1 MGPLLSASEEELE
14 PIKLSAA
21 QGRTS
26 LCLAC
31 WPRQP
36 WRDRQD
42 EAEGGL
48 RVGSWATFPVPTAC
62 GGGRSHILCRRA
74 AQGLET
80 GSVHCPRSHDRT
92 AIQTHICRILKGGPL
107 RDRSLHWP
115 TGSRGPSGRKPQRG
129 GPTSAPRGSFLSSPR
144 LLQSPKGPH
153 CVPAAP
159 VLALSGELGA
169 FTPLLGLSFP
179 RIVVLAFPVG
189 GFKEGVKGHRYPGG
203 AN

>member
-1 MGPLLSASEEELE
+1 MRWREGSERVLGPPSLSRLPVVEAGVTYFAEEH
-14 PIKLSAA
+14 
-21 QGRTS
+21 
-26 LCLAC
+26 
-31 WPRQP
+31 
-36 WRDRQD
+36 
-42 EAEGGL
+42 AE
-48 RVGSWATFPVPTAC
+48 
-62 GGGRSHILCRRA
+62 
-74 AQGLET
+74 GLET